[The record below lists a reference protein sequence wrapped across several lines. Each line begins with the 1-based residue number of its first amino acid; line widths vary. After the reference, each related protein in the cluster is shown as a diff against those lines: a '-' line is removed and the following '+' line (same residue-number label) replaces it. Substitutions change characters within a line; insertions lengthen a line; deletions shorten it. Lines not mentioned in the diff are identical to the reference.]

1 MDEKMNCGGE
11 ERPTTR
17 EATVIEE
24 IEHLPIDGYLK
35 ESILRRLKIEDSR
48 KSEMADELYSCYRE
62 IDKLEKAVVFLSK
75 LAGEY
80 KEKHNG

>member
-1 MDEKMNCGGE
+1 MDEKCNCE
-11 ERPTTR
+11 CENRPTR

-48 KSEMADELYSCYRE
+48 KSEMADELYNCYRE
-62 IDKLEKAVVFLSK
+62 IEKLEKAVIYLSK
-75 LAGEY
+75 EVVKY
-80 KEKHNG
+80 KED